1 MGRQKPTGVEITENN
16 PPPAHS
22 AAPASSTRTWAL
34 WFDSMAAYYIKYMWK
49 QKAQVSPS
57 PKTALGTIDPS
68 QPNQTPGRKPHTGWL
83 VSSGY
88 YTIGK

>member
-1 MGRQKPTGVEITENN
+1 MGRQKPVGVEITENK

-22 AAPASSTRTWAL
+22 AAPASSTRTWACGL
-34 WFDSMAAYYIKYMWK
+34 RAWLHTKYMWK
-49 QKAQVSPS
+49 QKAQVPPS

-68 QPNQTPGRKPHTGWL
+68 QPSQTPGRRPHTGWL